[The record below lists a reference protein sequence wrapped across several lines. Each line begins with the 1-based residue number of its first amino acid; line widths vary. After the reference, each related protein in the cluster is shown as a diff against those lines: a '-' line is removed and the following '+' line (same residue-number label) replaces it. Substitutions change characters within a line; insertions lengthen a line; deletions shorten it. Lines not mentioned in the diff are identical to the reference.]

1 MADDQDLAG
10 RVVVVTGANTGLGKA
25 TALQLARRGGE
36 VVLACRTEAKA
47 LPVVAE
53 IVAATGNE
61 AVSFHALDLAD
72 LAAVLRS
79 AEALLATDR
88 PLHVLVNNAGLAGQR
103 GRTADGFELAFGTNH
118 VGHFL
123 FTTLLLD
130 RITASAEPGR
140 PARVV
145 NVASGN
151 HFHAKGIDWEAVR
164 RPTRTFVGL
173 HEYDV
178 SKLANVCF
186 TQELARR
193 LDPAQVVA
201 FATNP
206 GPVATDVWRR
216 MPGPLYTVFKKVRGL
231 KTPAEGALPTVRAAT
246 DPTLDDR
253 SGAYV
258 DEDGSVIPASEVAT
272 PELGAEL
279 WSRSEAWVE
288 PAAR

>member
-1 MADDQDLAG
+1 MADEQDLTG
-10 RVVVVTGANTGLGKA
+10 RVIVVTGANTGLGKA
-25 TALQLARRGGE
+25 TARQLATRGAE

-47 LPVVAE
+47 QPVVEEMA
-53 IVAATGNE
+53 AATGND

-72 LAAVLRS
+72 LAAVRRS
-79 AEALLATDR
+79 AEALLAADR

-103 GRTADGFELAFGTNH
+103 GQTADGFELAFGTNH

-130 RITASAEPGR
+130 RITASAEPDT
-140 PARVV
+140 PARIV

-151 HFHAKGIDWEAVR
+151 HFHAEGIDWDAVR

-193 LDPAQVVA
+193 LDPAQVVT

-216 MPGPLYTVFKKVRGL
+216 MPGPVYAVFKKLRGL
-231 KTPAEGALPTVRAAT
+231 KTPDEGARPTVRAAT

-258 DEDGSVIPASEVAT
+258 DEDGTVIPASAVAT
-272 PELGAEL
+272 PELAADL
-279 WSRSEAWVE
+279 WSRSEAWV
-288 PAAR
+288 AGA

>member
-10 RVVVVTGANTGLGKA
+10 RVIVVTGANTGLGKA
-25 TALQLARRGGE
+25 TALQLAARGAE

-47 LPVVAE
+47 RPVVEE

-72 LAAVLRS
+72 LAAVRRS
-79 AEALLATDR
+79 ADTLLSTDR

-103 GRTADGFELAFGTNH
+103 GQTADGFELAFGTNH
-118 VGHFL
+118 LGHFL

-130 RITASAEPGR
+130 RVTASAEPGR
-140 PARVV
+140 PARIV

-151 HFHAKGIDWEAVR
+151 HFHAKGIDWDAVR
-164 RPTRTFVGL
+164 RPTRSFVGL
-173 HEYDV
+173 REYNV

-186 TQELARR
+186 TEELARR
-193 LDPAQVVA
+193 LDPDRVVA

-206 GPVATDVWRR
+206 GPVATNVWRR
-216 MPGPLYTVFKKVRGL
+216 MPGPLYAVYQRVRSL
-231 KTPAEGALPTVRAAT
+231 KAPDQGALPTVRAAT
-246 DPTLDDR
+246 DPTLDDQ

-258 DEDGSVIPASEVAT
+258 DEDGQVIPASEVAT
-272 PELGAEL
+272 PGLGAEL
-279 WSRSEAWVE
+279 WSRSEAWV
-288 PAAR
+288 ADVR